1 MIFLDAATMGS
12 TSLEP
17 ISALGELVLY
27 PTSTMEEAKQRV
39 VDADVILTNKAPVD
53 AALMDCAPSLK
64 LICVAATGV
73 NHIDLDAAAERGV
86 LVKNVAG
93 YSTES
98 VVQITFTH
106 ILSLVCS
113 PAFYDEEVKD
123 FTYSRRGV
131 ANDVRNPFMELY
143 GKTIGIIGMG
153 AIGQRVAC
161 IASAFGMKVQY
172 YSTSGTAHCK
182 DWPAVSLDELVSTS
196 DIISIHCPLNEQT
209 RGLIGEKQLA
219 MMKPSALLVNL
230 ARGAVV
236 DELALGDAID
246 RAAIGGAAL
255 DVYGTEPVPEEHPLL
270 HTSHP
275 ERLRFTPHI
284 GWASKEALERLVL
297 RIAENI
303 KMTDLSA

>member
-64 LICVAATGV
+64 LIC
-73 NHIDLDAAAERGV
+73 
-86 LVKNVAG
+86 
-93 YSTES
+93 
-98 VVQITFTH
+98 
-106 ILSLVCS
+106 
-113 PAFYDEEVKD
+113 
-123 FTYSRRGV
+123 
-131 ANDVRNPFMELY
+131 
-143 GKTIGIIGMG
+143 
-153 AIGQRVAC
+153 
-161 IASAFGMKVQY
+161 
-172 YSTSGTAHCK
+172 
-182 DWPAVSLDELVSTS
+182 
-196 DIISIHCPLNEQT
+196 
-209 RGLIGEKQLA
+209 
-219 MMKPSALLVNL
+219 
-230 ARGAVV
+230 
-236 DELALGDAID
+236 
-246 RAAIGGAAL
+246 GAAL

-275 ERLRFTPHI
+275 EHLRFTPHI